1 MNMEQS
7 LLHMKDMFVAAKE
20 VEWMSGQFYCKQKT
34 QLLAFFFF
42 SFSCEK
48 LR

>member
-20 VEWMSGQFYCKQKT
+20 AEWMSGQFIYCKQKS
-34 QLLAFFFF
+34 QLLAFFFQ
-42 SFSCEK
+42 
-48 LR
+48 LLL